1 MKLNSF
7 YNKII
12 TISLLFCIILSL
24 TAFADDFSGVK
35 EKTEGVLLGD
45 LDSGT
50 IIYEYNI
57 DKPLALASISKLM
70 TYAILMDNIKDGKI
84 KLEDEVTVSYNASHT
99 YGSRFGLREGEKL
112 KVSTLINALLVVS
125 GNDVAISLAE
135 HISGSVESFV
145 HKMNDKAKELGLKT
159 AVFINP
165 NGLPDDDNTPD
176 QNYMSIRDLYKFVRY
191 VLKTYPEVIEVT
203 KQTELVIPER
213 NFSKKSTN
221 PLFGVVD
228 GVDGLKTG
236 YTDKAGICLVSTL
249 PVEKKGKNTKDF
261 RIISIVMGCTN
272 HADRL
277 DASQFLLEHARD
289 NYIYQKIT
297 HRDIE
302 LDEINI
308 SNAKKTNVKVFPA
321 EDFNYFCKNGSTIR
335 CEIKYNDNIDF
346 PVEKGGKIGIIKCFD
361 GDKNI
366 KNIDIIVHE
375 KVEKVNFFVKIFRFF
390 KNLFTR

>member
-1 MKLNSF
+1 MKLKS
-7 YNKII
+7 YCKKII
-12 TISLLFCIILSL
+12 AIMLLFCLVLSF
-24 TAFADDFSGVK
+24 TAFADDLSEIK

-70 TYAILMDNIKDGKI
+70 TYAILMDNIKDGTI
-84 KLEDEVTVSYNASHT
+84 KLEDDVTVSYNASHT

-112 KVSTLINALLVVS
+112 KVSTLINALLIVS

-135 HISGSVESFV
+135 HISGSEESFV
-145 HKMNDKAKELGLKT
+145 HKMNEKAKELGLET

-191 VLKTYPEVIEVT
+191 ILKTYPEIIEVT

-249 PVEKKGKNTKDF
+249 PIEKKDNNSKNF
-261 RIISIVMGCTN
+261 RVISIVMGCTN
-272 HADRL
+272 HDDRL
-277 DASQFLLEHARD
+277 YSSKLLLDYARD
-289 NYIYQKIT
+289 NYIYQNVT
-297 HRDIE
+297 HKNIK

-308 SNAKKTNVKVFPA
+308 SNAKKTKVDVYPA
-321 EDFNYFCKNGSTIR
+321 EDFSYFCKSGSTIS
-335 CEIKYNDNIDF
+335 CEIKYNDSIDF
-346 PVEKGGKIGIIKCFD
+346 PIKKGDKVGLIKCFD
-361 GDKNI
+361 GEKNI
-366 KNIDIIVHE
+366 KNIDVIVHE
-375 KVEKVNFFVKIFRFF
+375 KVEKANFFVRIFRFF
-390 KNLFTR
+390 KNLFTK